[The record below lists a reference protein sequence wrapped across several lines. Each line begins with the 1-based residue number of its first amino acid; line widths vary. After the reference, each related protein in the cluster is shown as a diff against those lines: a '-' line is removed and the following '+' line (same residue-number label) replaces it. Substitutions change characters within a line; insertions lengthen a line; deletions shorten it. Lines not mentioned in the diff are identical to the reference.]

1 MLPSKVIHNKA
12 GRCVPLLLAALIF
25 AGCSGQGPQ
34 TSSVDVQGA
43 ATGTSDSYLQQM
55 QQSSNDNKVDW
66 QLLAIRALLKEGK
79 IPQASDQ
86 LASLPQQLS
95 DTQHQES
102 LLLQAQLKA
111 MQQDT
116 GGAAQLLQQVNT
128 GSLSKDQLARY
139 YQLQIAAGQGRP
151 SLDLLRAYIAQEPLL
166 TSPAD
171 KQKNIDATWLAL
183 TQLTPAQ
190 TGSLVINADENT
202 LQGWLDLLNVYKAN
216 VSDPT
221 MLKAGI
227 SDWQTRYPENPAAK
241 MLPTALSQVQNFQ
254 QSSTGKIA
262 LLLPLN
268 GQAQIFAK
276 AIQKGFDD
284 ARNGALAQAAVP
296 PQTDGSNA
304 TAAAGANP
312 AASPASAT
320 GQNAAASPSSAT
332 GQNAAASPASATG
345 QNTAASPSSATGQN
359 AAVSPASAAGQ
370 NAATN
375 SSAAQPAGNTTQPA
389 ATDGAAQPAASGGN
403 VAQTAPP
410 SSSAQ
415 VQVYDTSSQPID
427 QVLAQAQKD
436 GATLVVGPLLKSNVD
451 RLASLPTPLNILAL
465 NEPEAVQNHPN
476 LCYFALS
483 PEDEARDAAHHM
495 WDQGKRSPLLMVP
508 RSSLGDRVS
517 KAFAAE
523 WQKLGGGTVLQQQ
536 FGSQS
541 ELKQGIN
548 SGAGLR
554 LTGTPIVSQQT
565 QQPQGVTVAGLTIP
579 APQAPVSS
587 GDGSVD
593 SLYIVATQDEM
604 ALIKPMISMRVSSR
618 SMAQIYASSRS
629 YQAGSGPDY
638 RLEMEGVQF
647 SDIPLLSG
655 SNPALM
661 QQAAKSFN
669 NDYSQVRLYAM
680 GVDAW
685 TLANHFNEVRQ
696 LPGFQLKGETG
707 SLSAT
712 QDCVINRKLVWS
724 QYRQGQIVP
733 AS

>member
-34 TSSVDVQGA
+34 APTVNVQGA
-43 ATGTSDSYLQQM
+43 ATGSSDSYLQQM
-55 QQSSNDNKVDW
+55 QQSTNDNKVDW
-66 QLLAIRALLKEGK
+66 QLLAIRALLNEGK

-95 DTQHQES
+95 DVQHQES
-102 LLLQAQLKA
+102 LLLQAQLKVA
-111 MQQDT
+111 QQKAGD
-116 GGAAQLLQQVNT
+116 AAQYLQQIDFD
-128 GSLSKDQLARY
+128 SLSKEQQARY
-139 YQLQIAAGQGRP
+139 YQLQIAGSQGLP
-151 SLDLLRAYIAQEPLL
+151 LLRAYIAQEPLL

-171 KQKNIDATWLAL
+171 KQKNIDATWQVLSQMPPEQA
-183 TQLTPAQ
+183 AN
-190 TGSLVINADENT
+190 LVINADENT

-216 VSDPT
+216 ASDPA

-227 SDWQTRYPENPAAK
+227 SDWQTRYPNNPAAK

-254 QSSTGKIA
+254 QASTGKIA

-268 GQAQIFAK
+268 GQAQVFAK

-284 ARNGALAQAAVP
+284 ARNGALAQSAAP
-296 PQTDGSNA
+296 TQQPQTS
-304 TAAAGANP
+304 AAPADAGNS
-312 AASPASAT
+312 AAPSA
-320 GQNAAASPSSAT
+320 APD
-332 GQNAAASPASATG
+332 
-345 QNTAASPSSATGQN
+345 
-359 AAVSPASAAGQ
+359 AAVSPSAET
-370 NAATN
+370 NAQPEAPATDAA
-375 SSAAQPAGNTTQPA
+375 SAAQPAEPNG
-389 ATDGAAQPAASGGN
+389 S
-403 VAQTAPP
+403 VQTAPA
-410 SSSAQ
+410 SSSTQ
-415 VQVYDTSSQPID
+415 VQVYDTSSQPVD
-427 QVLAQAQKD
+427 QVLAQAQRD
-436 GATLVVGPLLKSNVD
+436 GATLVVGPLLKSNVEK
-451 RLASLPTPLNILAL
+451 LASVQTPLNILAL
-465 NEPEAVQNHPN
+465 NEPESVQNHPN

-495 WDQGKRSPLLMVP
+495 WNQGKRSPLLLVP

-517 KAFAAE
+517 KAFADE
-523 WQKLGGGTVLQQQ
+523 WQKLGGATVLQQQ
-536 FGSQS
+536 FGSQG

-554 LTGTPIVSQQT
+554 LTGTPIVT
-565 QQPQGVTVAGLTIP
+565 QPQPPQGVTIAGLTIP
-579 APQAPVSS
+579 APAADTNTDTPAA
-587 GDGSVD
+587 DNGSVD
-593 SLYIVATQDEM
+593 SLYVVATQDEM

-618 SMAQIYASSRS
+618 NMAQIYASSRS

-655 SNPALM
+655 ANPALM
-661 QQAAKSFN
+661 QQAAKNFN

-696 LPGFQLKGETG
+696 LPGFRLQGETG
-707 SLSAT
+707 ELSAS

-724 QYRQGQIVP
+724 QYQRGQIVP

>member
-1 MLPSKVIHNKA
+1 M
-12 GRCVPLLLAALIF
+12 PLLLAALIF

-34 TSSVDVQGA
+34 APTVNVQGT
-43 ATGTSDSYLQQM
+43 ATGSSDSYLQQM
-55 QQSSNDNKVDW
+55 QQSTNDNKVDW
-66 QLLAIRALLKEGK
+66 QLLAIRALLNEGK

-95 DTQHQES
+95 DVQHQES
-102 LLLQAQLKA
+102 LLLQAQLKVA
-111 MQQDT
+111 QQDAAN
-116 GGAAQLLQQVNT
+116 AAQYLQQIDLD
-128 GSLSKDQLARY
+128 SLSKEQQARY
-139 YQLQIAAGQGRP
+139 YQLQIAGSQGVP
-151 SLDLLRAYIAQEPLL
+151 LLRAYIAQEPLL

-171 KQKNIDATWLAL
+171 KQKNIDATWQAL
-183 TQLTPAQ
+183 SQMPQ
-190 TGSLVINADENT
+190 TDNLVINADENT

-216 VSDPT
+216 ASDPA

-227 SDWQTRYPENPAAK
+227 SDWQTRYPNNPAAK

-268 GQAQIFAK
+268 GQAQVFAK

-284 ARNGALAQAAVP
+284 ARNGALAQSAAP
-296 PQTDGSNA
+296 AEQPQA
-304 TAAAGANP
+304 EAAPAN
-312 AASPASAT
+312 AASPTDTSAT
-320 GQNAAASPSSAT
+320 
-332 GQNAAASPASATG
+332 PA
-345 QNTAASPSSATGQN
+345 
-359 AAVSPASAAGQ
+359 AAVSPSAEAS
-370 NAATN
+370 
-375 SSAAQPAGNTTQPA
+375 AQPATPANT
-389 ATDGAAQPAASGGN
+389 AAQPAAPN
-403 VAQTAPP
+403 VSAQTAPP

-415 VQVYDTSSQPID
+415 VQVYDTSSQPVD

-436 GATLVVGPLLKSNVD
+436 GATLVVGPLLKSNVEK
-451 RLASLPTPLNILAL
+451 LASVQTPLNILAL

-495 WDQGKRSPLLMVP
+495 WDQGKRSPLLLVP

-517 KAFAAE
+517 KAFADE
-523 WQKLGGGTVLQQQ
+523 WQKLGGATVLQQQ
-536 FGSQS
+536 FGSQG

-554 LTGTPIVSQQT
+554 LTGTPIVTQP
-565 QQPQGVTVAGLTIP
+565 QQPQGVTIAGLTIP
-579 APQAPVSS
+579 APTADAATPAA
-587 GDGSVD
+587 DNGSVD
-593 SLYIVATQDEM
+593 SLYVVATQDEM

-618 SMAQIYASSRS
+618 NMAQIYASSRS

-655 SNPALM
+655 ANPALM
-661 QQAAKSFN
+661 QQAARNFN

-696 LPGFQLKGETG
+696 LPGFRLQGQTGE
-707 SLSAT
+707 LSAS

-724 QYRQGQIVP
+724 QYQRGQIVP